1 LHAMSSSVIKHTA
14 EIIERALGECIAARS
29 IHLDAHVGLGP
40 ADLCHLTKVS
50 LVRKRAAACRRNRA
64 NKVELNRSLDRPLVR
79 RNVRLHPVD
88 FRDIK
93 AHGAAR
99 RPSRGMF
106 TGLSA

>member
-79 RNVRLHPVD
+79 RIHPVD